1 MALDGL
7 HATDEEFSPIHF
19 WDRVGEI
26 ATIDTTINVSLHFN
40 KCTNCYYIDI
50 WDTEIILSFDD
61 HEEFRIST
69 EDFTTGD
76 EAESDGIVMLNLMN
90 RGPEDMTIMFYPTSR
105 DGYRY
110 VNIVYNYDESTID
123 DEWYEKKAFW
133 YANVTITLYSTEEE
147 YFQASTIEDLVLTP
161 EENQRMNDFIDSF
174 HQLIQTRKQE
184 KKSYGKSTS

>member
-1 MALDGL
+1 MKELFTAKDIAIIRHHALMALDGL

-76 EAESDGIVMLNLMN
+76 EAEFFQMSTVIDFEGISFKILEPLIKLSLIARKN
-90 RGPEDMTIMFYPTSR
+90 RIKLG
-105 DGYRY
+105 
-110 VNIVYNYDESTID
+110 
-123 DEWYEKKAFW
+123 
-133 YANVTITLYSTEEE
+133 
-147 YFQASTIEDLVLTP
+147 
-161 EENQRMNDFIDSF
+161 
-174 HQLIQTRKQE
+174 KQ
-184 KKSYGKSTS
+184 